1 MRIYTKTG
9 DKGETGIFG
18 GDRVPKDDLRV
29 ETNGII
35 DEANSYIG
43 YLRALLGEDHAW
55 QENLYKIQRDMM
67 LMMSH
72 IATPANCKKENPKPH
87 PEQGPAFCEQWI
99 EELLVEL
106 GEEKDFFLLPG
117 GDLISAQCHLVRTKV
132 RTAER
137 RLVTLS
143 KVEPKPAYIQ
153 SYLNR
158 LSDLFFVMARVQM
171 KEAGIKP
178 EKFALLRKNNDQ

>member
-9 DKGETGIFG
+9 DHGETGIFG

-35 DEANSYIG
+35 DEANSHIG
-43 YLRALLGEDHAW
+43 YVRSLIGEAHPW
-55 QENLYKIQRDMM
+55 QDNLYKIQRDLM

-87 PEQGPAFCEQWI
+87 PEQGPAFCEEWI
-99 EELLVEL
+99 EALLEELQ
-106 GEEKDFFLLPG
+106 EEKDFFLLPG
-117 GDLISAQCHLVRTKV
+117 GDNISSNCHIVRTKI

-137 RLVTLS
+137 RLVTLLKAES
-143 KVEPKPAYIQ
+143 KPLYIL

-158 LSDLFFVMARVQM
+158 LSDLFFVLARVQM
-171 KEAGIKP
+171 KKAGIKP
-178 EKFALLRKNNDQ
+178 EKFALLRKKES